1 MSPVLRPRPSG
12 GSRILGVGS
21 RQPDRV
27 VTNAELCE
35 GLDTSDEWIR
45 QRVGI
50 IERRFADSDESLI
63 DMAVQAGRNA
73 LADAG
78 VSPESVDTVIVPNCT
93 MQAQIPNAAARVA
106 HRIGIPDAGAFDL
119 NAGCS
124 GFCYGLAV
132 ASDLVRAASAR
143 YVLVIGA
150 EKLTD
155 FVDPLDRTT
164 SVIFADGAGAALVG
178 ASGTTEIGPV
188 VWGSAGEQAERLRLN
203 ENRYVQQAGN
213 TIFRWAITRM
223 PAAAVQALDAVGL
236 TPADMDVLLPH
247 QANLRIIKATEEA
260 LRTQG
265 MRDDVIVA
273 DDIKYSG
280 NTSAASIPIA
290 FDHLRKESRV
300 KSGDIVVA
308 VAAGAGLTY
317 AGQVFVCP

>member
-1 MSPVLRPRPSG
+1 MRPVLRPRPSS

-21 RQPDRV
+21 WQPERV
-27 VTNAELCE
+27 VTNSELSTV
-35 GLDTSDEWIR
+35 LDTSDEWIR

-50 IERRFADSDESLI
+50 VERRFAGSNESLV
-63 DMAVQAGRNA
+63 DMAVRAGRNA

-78 VSPESVDTVIVPNCT
+78 VRPEAVDAVIVPNCS

-132 ASDLVRAASAR
+132 ASDLIRAASAR

-164 SVIFADGAGAALVG
+164 AVIFADGAGAVLVG
-178 ASGTTEIGPV
+178 PSRKTEIGPV
-188 VWGSAGEQAERLRLN
+188 VWGSAGEQADKLRLN

-213 TIFRWAITRM
+213 TIFRWAITKM
-223 PAAAVQALDAVGL
+223 PFAAVEALDAVGL
-236 TPADMDVLLPH
+236 TPADVDVLLPH

-273 DDIKYSG
+273 DDITRSG
-280 NTSAASIPIA
+280 NTSAASVPIA
-290 FDHLRKESRV
+290 FDHMRKESRM
-300 KSGDIVVA
+300 KSGDIVVT